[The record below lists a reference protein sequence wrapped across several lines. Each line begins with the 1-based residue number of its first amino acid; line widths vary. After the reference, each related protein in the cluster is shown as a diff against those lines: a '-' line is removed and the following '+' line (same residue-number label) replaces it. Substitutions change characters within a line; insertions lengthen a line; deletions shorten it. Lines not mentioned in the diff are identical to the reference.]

1 MITVCSLNCQ
11 DRLSAQ
17 FFRALKIG
25 RKNGYLENLL
35 PSLFVGISESGLYY
49 FVAAFYY
56 LISRILANGKSYDFR
71 EFWGAQFT
79 IIFGAFG
86 LGL

>member
-1 MITVCSLNCQ
+1 M
-11 DRLSAQ
+11 
-17 FFRALKIG
+17 
-25 RKNGYLENLL
+25 